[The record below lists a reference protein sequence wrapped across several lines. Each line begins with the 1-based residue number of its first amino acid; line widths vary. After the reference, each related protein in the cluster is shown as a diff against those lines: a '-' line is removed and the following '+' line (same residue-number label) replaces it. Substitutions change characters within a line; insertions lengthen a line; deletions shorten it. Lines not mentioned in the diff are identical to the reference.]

1 MTKLGDVATSPMRS
15 PMRSPDG
22 RSQSPDG
29 RSQSPDGGRET
40 ATRPLA
46 LEHSLFAKLHPRTAD
61 ALTTAPSDSVSPR
74 LTSLRPPHLW
84 PHHAAAAGVGA
95 GGDGG
100 DGGGRG
106 GGRAVGAHHGAS
118 PPLPLP
124 SGASRLISRNLA
136 SERESLASP
145 PRSHHGSVSSGASG
159 GTDGWAEG
167 WAESG
172 ACSSILAEAYEEIA
186 SNQASSQASSQASG
200 RSAQPRRA
208 HHGAHHQGAPPHA
221 RARRR
226 GDSGPKRAAASPSDA
241 RLGASKTTS
250 GLTVGQPPS
259 PWVAD
264 PLRRRQRGLDD
275 ARAK

>member
-1 MTKLGDVATSPMRS
+1 M
-15 PMRSPDG
+15 
-22 RSQSPDG
+22 
-29 RSQSPDGGRET
+29 
-40 ATRPLA
+40 PLT
-46 LEHSLFAKLHPRTAD
+46 LEHSLFAKMHPRTAD

-84 PHHAAAAGVGA
+84 PHHVAAAAGVGA
-95 GGDGG
+95 GGDVA
-100 DGGGRG
+100 GGGG
-106 GGRAVGAHHGAS
+106 GGRAEGGAVGAS
-118 PPLPLP
+118 PPLSLP
-124 SGASRLISRNLA
+124 IGASRLISRNLA

-186 SNQASSQASSQASG
+186 SSQASSQASC

-208 HHGAHHQGAPPHA
+208 HLGAQQGAPPHA
-221 RARRR
+221 RARHDAPRRR

-241 RLGASKTTS
+241 RLGTSKMTS

>member
-1 MTKLGDVATSPMRS
+1 M
-15 PMRSPDG
+15 
-22 RSQSPDG
+22 
-29 RSQSPDGGRET
+29 
-40 ATRPLA
+40 PLT
-46 LEHSLFAKLHPRTAD
+46 LEHSLFAKMHPRTAD

-84 PHHAAAAGVGA
+84 PHHVAAAAGVGA
-95 GGDGG
+95 GGDVA
-100 DGGGRG
+100 GGGG
-106 GGRAVGAHHGAS
+106 GGRAEGGAVGAS
-118 PPLPLP
+118 PPLSLP
-124 SGASRLISRNLA
+124 IGASRLISRNLA

-159 GTDGWAEG
+159 GTDGWAE
-167 WAESG
+167 SG

-186 SNQASSQASSQASG
+186 SNQASSQASG

-208 HHGAHHQGAPPHA
+208 HHGAQQGAPPHA

-241 RLGASKTTS
+241 RMGASKTTS
-250 GLTVGQPPS
+250 GLTIGQPPS

>member
-1 MTKLGDVATSPMRS
+1 MTKLGDVVTSSPTRS
-15 PMRSPDG
+15 PQRSPG
-22 RSQSPDG
+22 RSK
-29 RSQSPDGGRET
+29 SPDGGRET

-61 ALTTAPSDSVSPR
+61 ALTTAPCDSVSPR

-118 PPLPLP
+118 PPLSLP

-186 SNQASSQASSQASG
+186 SNQASSQASG

-241 RLGASKTTS
+241 RMGASKTTS
-250 GLTVGQPPS
+250 GLTIGQPPS